1 VTAAAAPTATT
12 TRPAARS
19 AGFAADVW
27 SVAGRA
33 VRSTL
38 RDPESVIPAII
49 IPVFFYAVNIGA
61 LAPLTEDAA
70 PGFSYKAFMVPSA
83 VIFAVT
89 GISRASALVLDIQGG
104 YFDRLLMTP
113 VRRLALLV
121 GLMVADFLLVCTL
134 TLGVVVMG
142 LSVGVR
148 FETGVPGIAAF
159 VLLGGAWGL
168 AFTGLPYAIALK
180 TGNPAAVNSSWLLFF
195 PFSFLTTA
203 FVPKEALSGWFS
215 RVADFNPVTYLF
227 VGMRALIDDGWDGG
241 DLAQAAAAIVGVGVV
256 CIGMA
261 VLALRGRVQRS

>member
-1 VTAAAAPTATT
+1 VTAPASPGSSASAPTA
-12 TRPAARS
+12 RA
-19 AGFAADVW
+19 AGFAADVAAI
-27 SVAGRA
+27 AGRA
-33 VRSTL
+33 VRSTR
-38 RDPESVIPAII
+38 RDPEAVVPAIV

-113 VRRLALLV
+113 VRRLALIV

-134 TLGVVVMG
+134 TFAVVVMG
-142 LSVGVR
+142 LIVGVR
-148 FETGVPGIAAF
+148 FEAGIPGILLF

-203 FVPKEALSGWFS
+203 FVPKDALSGWFS

-227 VGMRALIDDGWDGG
+227 VGMRSLIDDGWDGG
-241 DLAQAAAAIVGVGVV
+241 DLAQATAAVVGVGVV
-256 CIGMA
+256 CMGMA
-261 VLALRGRVQRS
+261 LLALRGRVQRS